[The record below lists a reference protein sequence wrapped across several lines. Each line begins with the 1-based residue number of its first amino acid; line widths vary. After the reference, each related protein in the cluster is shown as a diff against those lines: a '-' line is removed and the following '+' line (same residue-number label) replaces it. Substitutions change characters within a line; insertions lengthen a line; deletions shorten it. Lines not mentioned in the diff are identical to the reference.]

1 MRNLMNLAKML
12 GAALLVPSL
21 GLAHHVSDG
30 AVPKNFTEGLLS
42 GLAHPVIGP
51 DHLAFIIAL
60 GLVAAMIKKPLWLP
74 LLFVGGTLAG
84 CIVHLYSVDLPMV
97 EPMIASSV
105 ILFGAV
111 LALKLTNESNGGV
124 WLAAGLLAGVFHGY
138 AYGESIIGSV
148 DSALFAYLL
157 GFAAIQFLVA
167 HSVARI
173 ADSVPVIRE
182 HAGKIGLALSAI
194 GGYFLVG
201 AL

>member
-1 MRNLMNLAKML
+1 MRKLMNLVKML
-12 GAALLVPSL
+12 GAALLMPSI
-21 GLAHHVSDG
+21 GLAHHVNDG
-30 AVPKNFTEGLLS
+30 QLPQDFTQGLLS

-51 DHLAFIIAL
+51 DHLAFMIGL
-60 GLVAAMIKKPLWLP
+60 GLVAYMIRKPIGLP
-74 LLFVGGTLAG
+74 FVFVVGTLAG
-84 CIVHLYSVDLPMV
+84 CFVHLYGFDLPMV

-111 LALKLTNESNGGV
+111 LALKLTNESNGLV
-124 WLAAGLLAGVFHGY
+124 WLVAGMLAGVFHGY

-148 DSALFAYLL
+148 NSAFVAYLL

-167 HSVARI
+167 YGAARL
-173 ADSVPVIRE
+173 AASVPVIRE
-182 HAGKIGLALSAI
+182 HVGKIGIALSVI